1 MGGREV
7 SRPYQNVGYRLEKFD
22 AVFYQEIILSPG
34 VFRRETASGFYPY
47 AKCEAF
53 HIAPRLFFMFL
64 FFIPFTIRQQC
75 IIYPHKFSI
84 DPNDS
89 PNVI

>member
-1 MGGREV
+1 MKYHVPTKMLVIVLR
-7 SRPYQNVGYRLEKFD
+7 NF
-22 AVFYQEIILSPG
+22 
-34 VFRRETASGFYPY
+34 
-47 AKCEAF
+47 
-53 HIAPRLFFMFL
+53 RLFFMFL

>member
-1 MGGREV
+1 MKYHVPTKMLVIVLRNLM
-7 SRPYQNVGYRLEKFD
+7 R
-22 AVFYQEIILSPG
+22 
-34 VFRRETASGFYPY
+34 
-47 AKCEAF
+47 
-53 HIAPRLFFMFL
+53 FFMFL
-64 FFIPFTIRQQC
+64 FFIPFTILQQC